1 MTDSLEMRPNYQISF
16 SRFVDAQTQQNKK
29 GIKQQADGR
38 SSKKK
43 RKNQK
48 VFLLL
53 RKMIA
58 GYLIEWSSNDT
69 SL

>member
-1 MTDSLEMRPNYQISF
+1 MIDSPEMSPDYQISF

-29 GIKQQADGR
+29 GIK
-38 SSKKK
+38 KKQ
-43 RKNQK
+43 KNRQMGGPVKKEKIKK

-58 GYLIEWSSNDT
+58 R
-69 SL
+69 

>member
-1 MTDSLEMRPNYQISF
+1 MSPDYQISF

-29 GIKQQADGR
+29 GIK
-38 SSKKK
+38 KKQ
-43 RKNQK
+43 KNRQMGGPVKKEKIKK

-58 GYLIEWSSNDT
+58 R
-69 SL
+69 